1 MDEEF
6 EIFADDTSLFSI
18 VRDQN
23 ILKTDLD
30 KISNWSY
37 QWRTDFNADS
47 SKQTQAVVFS
57 RKILYL
63 YIFY

>member
-1 MDEEF
+1 MDEDF

-23 ILKTDLD
+23 ILKTYLG

-37 QWRTDFNADS
+37 QWRTDFNVDS
-47 SKQTQAVVFS
+47 SEQTQVVVFS
-57 RKILYL
+57 HKILYL

>member
-1 MDEEF
+1 MDQEF

-30 KISNWSY
+30 KISN
-37 QWRTDFNADS
+37 
-47 SKQTQAVVFS
+47 
-57 RKILYL
+57 
-63 YIFY
+63 